1 MNSHCFTGT
10 KMFNRQ
16 AGDGLIL
23 GGLEYRDSD
32 GLLKNTSVTRLVMT
46 SLSNLYHGKLETHV
60 CSWIRTSY
68 VWVAASCTPHT
79 STTFASDKLLVP
91 NTVTPP
97 GKKLNSTHWRLLN
110 LPSRR

>member
-46 SLSNLYHGKLETHV
+46 SLSNLYHGKLETH
-60 CSWIRTSY
+60 
-68 VWVAASCTPHT
+68 
-79 STTFASDKLLVP
+79 L
-91 NTVTPP
+91 
-97 GKKLNSTHWRLLN
+97 
-110 LPSRR
+110 